1 MSAGIPNPCCYI
13 DQPAHARL
21 GRMVAAGPS
30 RPAEQP
36 LRLSH
41 NTKARP
47 PDPLVK
53 ANARAAGEQ
62 AKAAE
67 AQAMAAEA
75 QAMAAEAQ
83 AMAAEAQATAAEAQA
98 MAAKAQAMAA
108 EVQAMAAD
116 RPRCDARAT

>member
-1 MSAGIPNPCCYI
+1 
-13 DQPAHARL
+13 
-21 GRMVAAGPS
+21 MVAAGPS

-53 ANARAAGEQ
+53 AKARAAGEQ

-75 QAMAAEAQ
+75 QARAAEAQ
-83 AMAAEAQATAAEAQA
+83 AR
-98 MAAKAQAMAA
+98 AA
-108 EVQAMAAD
+108 EVQLERHGAAAHGYRD
-116 RPRCDARAT
+116 SGYRDQ